1 MSLLSIK
8 KEDYIA
14 YITLNSPPANA
25 LSSSL
30 LKEISAALDELEGQA
45 DIKAIIV
52 HGEGRFFS
60 AGADIKEFTTIENG
74 RQFAELASL
83 GQRVFDRMEKFS
95 TPIIAAIH
103 GAALGGGLELAMAC
117 HIRLVTKSTK
127 LGMPELT
134 LGLIPGFAGS
144 QRLPRLVGT
153 AKANELLLTSEVLKS
168 EEALSLGLVNA
179 VYEDD
184 ELLGKAV
191 EMAKKI
197 TAKSA
202 VSIGF
207 IQELMSYARAGQFQN
222 GVLREAEL
230 FGASFESQDG
240 QEGITAF
247 VEKRKPVFK
256 DQ

>member
-1 MSLLSIK
+1 VSLVSVK
-8 KEDYIA
+8 TENYIA
-14 YITLNSPPANA
+14 TVTLNSPPANA
-25 LSSSL
+25 LSSAL
-30 LKEISAALDELEGQA
+30 LKEIGAAFDSLAKDDEV
-45 DIKAIIV
+45 KAIIV
-52 HGEGRFFS
+52 QGEGRFFS

-83 GQRVFDRMEKFS
+83 GQRVFDRIEKFNK
-95 TPIIAAIH
+95 PVIASIH

-117 HIRLVTKSTK
+117 HIRVATKSAK

-144 QRLPRLVGT
+144 QRLPRLVG
-153 AKANELLLTSEVLKS
+153 APKANELLLTSDLVTG
-168 EEALSLGLVNA
+168 EEAVSLGLVNT
-179 VYEDD
+179 VFEED
-184 ELLGKAV
+184 ELAEKTL
-191 EMAKKI
+191 EMASKI
-197 TAKSA
+197 SAKSA

-207 IQELMSYARAGQFQN
+207 IQELLTYARAGQFQD

-240 QEGITAF
+240 QEGIHAF

-256 DQ
+256 NQ